1 MALVP
6 MDRSKLH
13 PAHQFGILDS
23 FLTCKAFLKIIM
35 QIFLSISLS
44 FHLIYTIYAHIIFN
58 IHADPSDPS

>member
-35 QIFLSISLS
+35 QNFFLSIFLS
-44 FHLIYTIYAHIIFN
+44 FNLIYTIYAHIIFN
-58 IHADPSDPS
+58 IHADPSDP